1 MCHTF
6 VQYVTCKKLNFR
18 PGTVKGIEVKMNTTN
33 GKIAEQSKEK
43 FVKAPLVIMEQY
55 DFRKITIT
63 QLSGEAGLSR
73 KTFYRLFK
81 DKEELINFFFEKLY
95 KEFLRQIRTQH
106 LHHYWDVVQC
116 YFDFCEKRKE
126 LLSLLKR
133 NNLLVLLF
141 EGSYKYSFKVF
152 EYVRSKETADIY
164 SPYLPYLLA
173 YSIGGMYSMLLKWVE
188 SDMNIP
194 SSLLIEKLK
203 SGLMSV
209 DI

>member
-1 MCHTF
+1 
-6 VQYVTCKKLNFR
+6 
-18 PGTVKGIEVKMNTTN
+18 MNTTN

-43 FVKAPLVIMEQY
+43 FSKALLIVMEQY
-55 DFRKITIT
+55 DFREITIT
-63 QLSGEAGLSR
+63 QLSQEAGLSR

-81 DKEELINFFFEKLY
+81 GKEELMDFFFENLY
-95 KEFLRQIRTQH
+95 KECLIQIKSRQLQ
-106 LHHYWDVVQC
+106 HYWDVVQC
-116 YFDFCEKRKE
+116 YFDFCEERKE

-133 NNLLVLLF
+133 NNLLVPLF

-164 SPYLPYLLA
+164 SSFLPYLLA

-188 SDMNIP
+188 SDMGIP
-194 SSLLIEKLK
+194 SSVLIEKLK
-203 SGLMSV
+203 TGLMSA

>member
-1 MCHTF
+1 
-6 VQYVTCKKLNFR
+6 
-18 PGTVKGIEVKMNTTN
+18 MNTTN

-43 FVKAPLVIMEQY
+43 FSNALLVVMEQY

-63 QLSGEAGLSR
+63 QLSQEAGLSR

-81 DKEELINFFFEKLY
+81 GKEELLDFFFENLY
-95 KEFLRQIRTQH
+95 KEFLIQIKSRQLQ
-106 LHHYWDVVQC
+106 HYWDVVQC
-116 YFDFCEKRKE
+116 YFDFCEERKE

-133 NNLLVLLF
+133 NNLLAPLF
-141 EGSYKYSFKVF
+141 EGSYQYSFKVF

-164 SPYLPYLLA
+164 SSFLPYLLA

-194 SSLLIEKLK
+194 SSVLIEKLK
-203 SGLMSV
+203 TGLMSA

>member
-1 MCHTF
+1 
-6 VQYVTCKKLNFR
+6 
-18 PGTVKGIEVKMNTTN
+18 MNTTN

-43 FVKAPLVIMEQY
+43 FSNALLVVMEQY

-63 QLSGEAGLSR
+63 QLSQEAGLSR

-81 DKEELINFFFEKLY
+81 GKEELLDFFFENLY
-95 KEFLRQIRTQH
+95 KEFLIQIKSRQLQ
-106 LHHYWDVVQC
+106 HYWDVVQC
-116 YFDFCEKRKE
+116 YFDFCEERKE

-133 NNLLVLLF
+133 NNLLAPLF
-141 EGSYKYSFKVF
+141 EGSYQYSFKVF

-164 SPYLPYLLA
+164 SSFLPYLLA

-194 SSLLIEKLK
+194 SSVLIEKLK
-203 SGLMSV
+203 NGLMSA